1 MQYQILEDN
10 NVSKFI
16 FESDN
21 MIAEAV
27 LYKYNSYQERTV
39 ICCSVQS
46 GCKVGCA
53 FCGTGKHFVRNLT
66 SDEIKNQIYT
76 VLEAK
81 VLKEVNWKLMLRKP
95 MMTE

>member
-21 MIAEAV
+21 IIAEAV

-39 ICCSVQS
+39 ICCSV
-46 GCKVGCA
+46 
-53 FCGTGKHFVRNLT
+53 
-66 SDEIKNQIYT
+66 
-76 VLEAK
+76 
-81 VLKEVNWKLMLRKP
+81 
-95 MMTE
+95 